1 MIILVQL
8 SLAALLLING
18 GRCNLNGLDPL
29 SDQMIDKINSL
40 DTTWKAGRNFHPS
53 QLNYVKSLLSVKQAE
68 RDEKPIP
75 RSAEISESIPET
87 FDARKKWP
95 ECEPIISLIRDQSN
109 CAAGWAFAAAST
121 MSDRYCIDYLGTQKA
136 NFSAQDLIAC
146 SGLGGCDVAPRIFDA
161 WDYMVWKGIVTGDLY
176 EGGGC
181 MPFSIEPGHHGE
193 KPAPTPSCNKVCQP
207 GYPKSYLQDK
217 LRGQSAMGISPY
229 TKTIQTEILWNGPVQ
244 AGFDVYA
251 DFLSYKSGVYKV
263 ESKDKIGYHSAKLI
277 GWGTEDGV
285 PYWLAANSWGT
296 SWGDGGFFKIRR
308 GFNESHIECNVVS
321 GSF

>member
-1 MIILVQL
+1 MIIFIEIFLC
-8 SLAALLLING
+8 SLLLISG
-18 GRCNLNGLDPL
+18 GRCDLNEYNPL
-29 SDQMIDKINSL
+29 SDEIIQRINYL
-40 DTTWKAGRNFHPS
+40 DTTGEDGRNFHPS
-53 QLNYVKSLLSVKQAE
+53 QLEYVESLLSAE
-68 RDEKPIP
+68 EDEEDTTEI
-75 RSAEISESIPET
+75 AEPLPEI
-87 FDARKKWP
+87 FDARTKWP

-121 MSDRYCIDYLGTQKA
+121 MSDRYCIQSMGSHKL
-136 NFSAQDLIAC
+136 NFSAQELIAC
-146 SGLGGCDVAPRIFDA
+146 GGLGGCDTSPRIFK
-161 WDYMVWKGIVTGDLY
+161 VWEYLVRKGITTGDLY

-193 KPAPTPSCNKVCQP
+193 EPAPTPSCNKVCQP
-207 GYPKSYLQDK
+207 GYPKSHRQDK
-217 LRGQSAMGISPY
+217 HYGKEAMEISPNVES
-229 TKTIQTEILWNGPVQ
+229 IQIEMSRYGPVQ

-308 GFNESHIECNVVS
+308 GFNESGIEAEVVS
-321 GSF
+321 GVL